1 MTITQEESQPTIPD
15 VIRIRRMNLRRL
27 FWGIIVVW
35 TAILTVAV
43 VVDWNN
49 TQDATMD
56 LALSEARSH
65 LNRDQVFRLWAATL
79 GGFYVQVSD
88 YTPPNPYLAHIPER
102 DIETPSGTKLT
113 LMNPAY
119 ALRHMNENFAGLF
132 SDPGHITSLNPLRP
146 QNKPDDWEREAL
158 LALEDGAEEVQEQI
172 EIGGE
177 PYLRLMRPIVTEEGC
192 LKCHAQQGF
201 EVGDISGGSS
211 IAVSL
216 DPYKADADQEIRK
229 NILIYST
236 IWIVGLGAITFFSKR
251 FEETIVDLDQTQIKL
266 AKSHEELER
275 IYDLSIDM
283 ICIGDIDGYFRK
295 INPAFGATLGYS
307 DEELLGAHLLDF
319 VHPDDQ
325 AATVQLIEEKLE
337 KGLPAINFRHRFRK
351 KDGEYIWVMWT
362 SNPVP
367 ELLITHAIGRDI
379 TNQVEAELKLKE
391 YSERMEELVEERTQE
406 LDEANKRLV
415 SREKLAAL
423 GQLADG
429 VGHELRN
436 PLGVISNAVYFLK
449 STQTNDDEKAVEYL
463 EILEE
468 EVQNANKIINDL
480 LDMGHMRIPKRKEV
494 MLSPSITGVLQYIPR
509 PENIEVLYTIP
520 KDEQAVYIDPAQIQQ
535 VLKNLVENAYQ
546 AMPEGGE
553 LKLEETSEK
562 DQVLLRVADS
572 GHGISA
578 KNMSKI
584 FEPLFTT
591 KQRSIG
597 LGLAIC
603 KNLIEFNGGSIE
615 VENSN
620 ENGTIFL
627 ITLPGSQPE
636 EVGE

>member
-43 VVDWNN
+43 VGDWNN

-65 LNRDQVFRLWAATL
+65 LNRDQAFRLWAATL
-79 GGFYVQVSD
+79 GGFYVQVGD

-172 EIGGE
+172 EIDGE
-177 PYLRLMRPIVTEEGC
+177 PYLRLMRPIVTDTGC

-201 EVGDISGGSS
+201 EVGDISGGTS

-266 AKSHEELER
+266 TKSHDELER

-283 ICIGDIDGYFRK
+283 ICIGDIDGYFRM

-415 SREKLAAL
+415 SRERLAAL

-449 STQTNDDEKAVEYL
+449 STHSSADEKTVEYL
-463 EILEE
+463 DILSE
-468 EVQNANKIINDL
+468 EVQNANKIISDL
-480 LDMGHMRIPKRKEV
+480 LDMGRSRMPEPAIVFLSSAMTKVLDQIPSE
-494 MLSPSITGVLQYIPR
+494 
-509 PENIEVLYTIP
+509 ENITVSWDVLDNEP
-520 KDEQAVYIDPAQIQQ
+520 AVYVDEGQIGI
-535 VLKNLVENAYQ
+535 VFRNLVENAYQ

-553 LKLEETSEK
+553 LKLEVAAEK
-562 DQVLLRVADS
+562 DRVLLRIVDH
-572 GHGISA
+572 GKGISEE
-578 KNMSKI
+578 NMTRI

-591 KQRSIG
+591 KPRGVG
-597 LGLAIC
+597 LGLVIS
-603 KNLIEFNGGSIE
+603 KNLVEANGGCIE
-615 VENSN
+615 IENSD
-620 ENGTIFL
+620 EYGTTFL
-627 ITLPGSQPE
+627 VTLPGSQPE
-636 EVGE
+636 EAG